1 MILTTIYKMF
11 RVATGKE
18 ISDRELVTIRIA
30 DYIETT
36 AIAAAMFS
44 LFVKIV
50 EKM

>member
-36 AIAAAMFS
+36 AIAFCMFVF
-44 LFVKIV
+44 FVSAIKAL
-50 EKM
+50 